1 MTQHCIGDRP
11 RSACRT
17 RRENIENTPT
27 LYATNLTRSGHKS
40 IYKLCTQRTHDFSHA
55 PMGSGRS
62 ETINRNTPG
71 ANTRR
76 MAMADNSAHVWYI
89 LYSLPEVD
97 ICKTALS
104 RGQNV
109 FNRWLSHEPNTWN
122 RAKKKN
128 KKNKPVDAPTVCN
141 TVCKE

>member
-1 MTQHCIGDRP
+1 
-11 RSACRT
+11 
-17 RRENIENTPT
+17 
-27 LYATNLTRSGHKS
+27 
-40 IYKLCTQRTHDFSHA
+40 
-55 PMGSGRS
+55 
-62 ETINRNTPG
+62 
-71 ANTRR
+71 
-76 MAMADNSAHVWYI
+76 MADNSAHVWYI

-122 RAKKKN
+122 RAKKN

>member
-62 ETINRNTPG
+62 ETINRNTQG

-76 MAMADNSAHVWYI
+76 MADNSAHVWYI
-89 LYSLPEVD
+89 LYTLPEVD

-109 FNRWLSHEPNTWN
+109 FNRWLITCTNTWN
-122 RAKKKN
+122 RAKTRTTTIS
-128 KKNKPVDAPTVCN
+128 PLMHGQSATLSARIDD
-141 TVCKE
+141 